1 MITSYNLEMY
11 IDNAIESVVHQHM
24 PCEWELLIGDDGS
37 TDKTIEKI
45 NSWIRKYPNNIVLYR
60 WNNDDNHSMNGFR
73 AASNRARLLEKAIG
87 DYLIFLDG
95 DDCWLGTEKLKNQF
109 AFLESPLYANCSCC
123 GHNIYKYHVD
133 TETGINM
140 VDSSYKQRI
149 FTKTDYYRHGMYIH
163 TNTILFRSTC
173 KPIMLDSLNR
183 GFLNDV
189 FITFLMLQ
197 CGSMLYLPDTY
208 AQYNITG
215 TGLWTGNNKVYSRFR
230 NMHLYDLERNI
241 DPQLEPLLFRG
252 ACTNMEVILNEY
264 TEDDIP
270 KVHPLVEGLNPEVF
284 EYTCRLFKI
293 VDQTS
298 NEVAFKKRLRFR
310 IFWAKVNYQLFNLK
324 HKLHLI

>member
-1 MITSYNLEMY
+1 MITSYNLEKY

-24 PCEWELLIGDDGS
+24 PCKWELLIGDDGS

-60 WNNDDNHSMNGFR
+60 WNNDDSHSMNGFR

-95 DDCWLGTEKLKNQF
+95 DDCWRGTEKLKYQF
-109 AFLESPLYANCSCC
+109 AFLENPLYANCSCC

-133 TETGINM
+133 TKAGINM
-140 VDSSYKQRI
+140 VDSSYGQRI
-149 FTKTDYYRHGMYIH
+149 FNKTDYYRHGMYIH

-173 KPIMLDSLNR
+173 KTIMLDTLNR
-183 GFLNDV
+183 CFLNDV
-189 FITFLMLQ
+189 FITFCMLQ
-197 CGSMLYLPDTY
+197 CGNLLYLPEVY

-215 TGLWTGNNKVYSRFR
+215 TGLWTGNNRVYSRFR
-230 NMHLYDLERNI
+230 NMHLFDLECSI

-270 KVHPLVEGLNPEVF
+270 KIQPLVEGLNPDVF

-298 NEVAFKKRLRFR
+298 KDIAFKKRLRCR
-310 IFWAKVNYQLFNLK
+310 IFWAKVNYHLFNLK